1 MTTLTAK
8 DKQTVKA
15 FWAKVSGKSEDI
27 GASAVARM
35 LVVYPQ
41 TKTYFSHW
49 QDQSPNSPAARKHGK
64 TVMMGVGD
72 AVTKIDDL
80 KEGLKELSQLHA
92 FTLRVDPANFKILSH
107 NILVVMAVMFP
118 TTSPLRFMCLWTS
131 SWLLCLWPWLRSTDK
146 QQEKKKKETAA

>member
-1 MTTLTAK
+1 
-8 DKQTVKA
+8 
-15 FWAKVSGKSEDI
+15 
-27 GASAVARM
+27 M

-49 QDQSPNSPAARKHGK
+49 QDQSPHSAAARKHGI

-92 FTLRVDPANFKILSH
+92 FTLRVDPGNFKVQSQSDSKI
-107 NILVVMAVMFP
+107 IP
-118 TTSPLRFMCLWTS
+118 
-131 SWLLCLWPWLRSTDK
+131 
-146 QQEKKKKETAA
+146 

>member
-15 FWAKVSGKSEDI
+15 FWAKVSGKSRT
-27 GASAVARM
+27 SAPLLM

-80 KEGLKELSQLHA
+80 KEGLKELSELHA

-118 TTSPLRFMCLWTS
+118 TDFTPDVHVSL
-131 SWLLCLWPWLRSTDK
+131 DK
-146 QQEKKKKETAA
+146 FLAAVSLALAEKYR

>member
-27 GASAVARM
+27 GAAAVARM

-49 QDQSPNSPAARKHGK
+49 QDQSPYSAAARKHGI

-80 KEGLKELSQLHA
+80 KEGLKELSELHA
-92 FTLRVDPANFKILSH
+92 FTLRVDPGNFKILSH

-118 TTSPLRFMCLWTS
+118 TDFTPDVHVSL
-131 SWLLCLWPWLRSTDK
+131 DK
-146 QQEKKKKETAA
+146 FLAAVSLALAEKYR